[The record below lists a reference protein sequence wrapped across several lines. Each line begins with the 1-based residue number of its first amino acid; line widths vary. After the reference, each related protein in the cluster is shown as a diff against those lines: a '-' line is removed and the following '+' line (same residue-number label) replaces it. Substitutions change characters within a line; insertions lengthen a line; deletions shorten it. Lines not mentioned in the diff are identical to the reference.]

1 MAILDSNKTIHAY
14 FEDIAGI
21 PHGSFNEKGI
31 SDYIETFV
39 KARQLEYK
47 RDEMHNMIVYKPAS
61 KGYEDHEGI
70 MLQGHVDMVNEKN
83 KDSNHDF
90 DKDALQLYID
100 NGYLKA
106 KGTTL
111 GADDG
116 CGVVYMLAIL
126 DNMKLQHP
134 PLTCVFTVQEE
145 VGLLGAMNIEATD
158 IRATRMIGLDSGD
171 ENNVCISSSG
181 GCNAQITKY
190 IAFGSNSK
198 PTYLMTV
205 KGLRGGHS
213 GGEIDKERGNANKL
227 AVRAMYH
234 LLKNDI
240 DVNIVDINGGLK
252 DNAIPR
258 ECQIIFNSATPLSKI
273 EEIIQQVQNDV
284 RDELAFSDKE
294 VAFTI
299 TEYQKIVNAINDKA
313 SKEIIDML
321 YLAPNGF
328 RNKSMAIKGL
338 TTVSLNMGIVK
349 IEDNHLNVIFSIRSP
364 MESARKELANELTCL
379 SEIFNCECVITGD
392 YPGWQYDEN
401 SILRKQ
407 WIAYIEKTEGITLKS
422 EASHGGLETG
432 IFKGKIPALDIITM
446 GPNMYDIH
454 TPKECLE
461 LASFE
466 KCYNRLVN
474 FLATL

>member
-1 MAILDSNKTIHAY
+1 MTVLDINKTINAY
-14 FEDIAGI
+14 FEDIARI

-31 SDYIETFV
+31 SDYIEEFA
-39 KARQLEYK
+39 KQRQLEYK
-47 RDEMHNMIVYKPAS
+47 RDDMNNIIIYKPATS
-61 KGYEDHEGI
+61 GYQSHESV
-70 MLQGHVDMVNEKN
+70 MLQAHVDMVNEKN
-83 KDSNHDF
+83 KDSNHNF
-90 DKDALQLYID
+90 DKDPLQLYID
-100 NGYLKA
+100 NGHLKA

-126 DNMKLQHP
+126 DNQDLQHP

-145 VGLLGAMNIEATD
+145 VGLLGAMHIKALD
-158 IRATRMIGLDSGD
+158 IRASRMIGLDSGN
-171 ENNVCISSSG
+171 ENTVCISSSG
-181 GCNAQITKY
+181 GCNALLTKY

-198 PTYLMTV
+198 PSYILVV

-213 GGEIDKERGNANKL
+213 GGEIHKERGNANKL
-227 AVRAMYH
+227 AVRAMYQ

-258 ECQIIFNSATPLSKI
+258 ECQILFNSATPLSKI
-273 EEIIQQVQNDV
+273 EEVIVQVQKDV
-284 RDELAFSDKE
+284 RFELAFSDKD
-294 VAFTI
+294 VTFTI
-299 TEYQKIVNAINDKA
+299 EEYQKTVNAINDKVT
-313 SKEIIDML
+313 KEIIDML

-328 RNKSMAIKGL
+328 RNKSMAIEGL

-349 IEDNHLNVIFSIRSP
+349 IEDNHLNVTFSIRSP

-379 SEIFNCECVITGD
+379 AQLFNCDCAISGD
-392 YPGWQYDEN
+392 YPGWQYDEH
-401 SILRKQ
+401 SAFRKQ
-407 WIAYIEKTEGITLKS
+407 WIAFVEETEHLTLKS

-432 IFKGKIPALDIITM
+432 IFKGKIPSLDIITM

-454 TPKECLE
+454 TPQESLE

-466 KCYNRLVN
+466 KCYHRLIN